1 MKIYIASLLILL
13 SPMLRAELTE
23 KEIESNAEGI
33 SVKHV
38 YRGEIKILEVATPTK
53 DAPAVY
59 ANTTYMII
67 ADNLPLYKYQ
77 NSKSGGSFQRL
88 NFVNMKHA
96 VKLHSSSS
104 GTIEKI
110 TVYTADFERTVEAF
124 YLKEGRLL
132 PFSDKEL
139 PDHRLARNE
148 R

>member
-96 VKLHSSSS
+96 VKLHS
-104 GTIEKI
+104 
-110 TVYTADFERTVEAF
+110 AER
-124 YLKEGRLL
+124 
-132 PFSDKEL
+132 
-139 PDHRLARNE
+139 
-148 R
+148 